1 MSLPV
6 LAFDMDGVL
15 VDVTASY
22 RAAIVETI
30 RHFTGVT
37 PTPESIQEWKN
48 RGGYN
53 NDWVLCHHYC
63 RELGFDI
70 RYETVVDYFNEIF
83 FGRNNDG
90 LISREWWVPRD
101 GLLERLAARYRLAI
115 FTGRNRR
122 ELEAT
127 LSRFA
132 CGPLFDPAI
141 TSDDIDNGKP
151 APDGLLEI
159 RRRTGAPIA
168 AFLGDT
174 VDDAASARAAG
185 VPFVGVAAAGAPSRE
200 LLVKALREAGA
211 VAVIENV
218 NEVEEVLPL

>member
-1 MSLPV
+1 MSRPV
-6 LAFDMDGVL
+6 LVFDMDGVL

-22 RAAIVETI
+22 RAAIIETV

-37 PTPESIQEWKN
+37 VTPESVQEWKN

-63 RELGFDI
+63 RELGVELK
-70 RYETVVDYFNEIF
+70 YETVVDYFNEIF

-90 LISREWWVPRD
+90 LIARERWAPRD
-101 GLLERLAARYRLAI
+101 GLLERLRERYRLAI

-122 ELEAT
+122 ELHAT
-127 LSRFA
+127 LDRFVR
-132 CGPLFDPAI
+132 GPLFEVTI
-141 TSDDIDNGKP
+141 TTDDIDSGKP
-151 APDGLLEI
+151 APDGLYEI
-159 RRRTGAPIA
+159 ARRTGGEIA

-174 VDDAASARAAG
+174 VDDAGSARAAG
-185 VPFVGVAAAGAPSRE
+185 VPFIGIAAAGAPMRDR
-200 LLVKALREAGA
+200 LVATLREWGA

-218 NEVEEVLPL
+218 NEIEEVLPR

>member
-1 MSLPV
+1 MSRPV

-22 RAAIVETI
+22 RAAIIETI
-30 RHFTGVT
+30 RHFTGITV
-37 PTPESIQEWKN
+37 TPESVQEWKN

-63 RELGFDI
+63 HELGFDVP
-70 RYETVVDYFNEIF
+70 YDTVVEYFNEIF

-90 LISREWWVPRD
+90 LIHREWWVPRD

-122 ELEAT
+122 EMEAT
-127 LSRFA
+127 LNRFLRR
-132 CGPLFDPAI
+132 PLFDATI
-141 TSDDIDNGKP
+141 TADDVANGKP
-151 APDGLLEI
+151 APDGLFEI
-159 RRRTGAPIA
+159 RRRAGAEIE

-174 VDDAASARAAG
+174 VDDAGSARAAG
-185 VPFVGVAAAGAPSRE
+185 VPFIGVAAAGVPGRE
-200 LLVKALREAGA
+200 QLVEALRAAGA

-218 NEVEEVLPL
+218 NEVEEVLEQ

>member
-1 MSLPV
+1 MSRPV
-6 LAFDMDGVL
+6 LVFDMDGVL

-37 PTPESIQEWKN
+37 VTPESIQEWKN

-63 RELGFDI
+63 RELGVELK
-70 RYETVVDYFNEIF
+70 YETVVDYFNEVF
-83 FGRNNDG
+83 FGSNNDG
-90 LISREWWVPRD
+90 LIAREWWVPRD

-122 ELEAT
+122 ELDAT
-127 LSRFA
+127 LQRFVRK
-132 CGPLFDPAI
+132 PLFEVLI

-159 RRRTGAPIA
+159 RRRTGAEIA
-168 AFLGDT
+168 AFVGDT
-174 VDDAASARAAG
+174 VDDAGSARAAG
-185 VPFVGVAAAGAPSRE
+185 APFIGVAAHGAPMRE
-200 LLVKALREAGA
+200 QLAAALRDAGA

-218 NEVEEVLPL
+218 NEMEEVLPR

>member
-1 MSLPV
+1 MRRPV

-22 RAAIVETI
+22 RAAIIETL

-37 PTPESIQEWKN
+37 VTPESVQEWKN

-63 RELGFDI
+63 RELGFDVP
-70 RYETVVDYFNEIF
+70 YDTVVEYFNEIF

-90 LISREWWVPRD
+90 LIRREWWVPRD
-101 GLLERLAARYRLAI
+101 GLLERLATRYRLAI

-127 LSRFA
+127 LNRFVRE
-132 CGPLFDPAI
+132 PLFDPTI
-141 TSDDIDNGKP
+141 TADDVAYGKP
-151 APDGLLEI
+151 APDGLIEI
-159 RRRTGAPIA
+159 RRRTGAEIA

-174 VDDAASARAAG
+174 VDDASSARAAG
-185 VPFVGVAAAGAPSRE
+185 VPFIGVAAAGVPWRE
-200 LLVKALREAGA
+200 QLVEALRAAGA

-218 NEVEEVLPL
+218 NEVEEVLPK

>member
-1 MSLPV
+1 MRRPV

-22 RAAIVETI
+22 RAAIIETI

-37 PTPESIQEWKN
+37 VTPESVQEWKN

-63 RELGFDI
+63 RELGFDVP
-70 RYETVVDYFNEIF
+70 YDTVVEYFNEIF

-90 LISREWWVPRD
+90 LIRREWWVPRD
-101 GLLERLAARYRLAI
+101 GLLERLATRYRLAI

-127 LSRFA
+127 LNRFVRE
-132 CGPLFDPAI
+132 PLFDPTI
-141 TSDDIDNGKP
+141 TADDVAYGKP
-151 APDGLLEI
+151 APDGLIEI
-159 RRRTGAPIA
+159 RRRTGAEIA

-174 VDDAASARAAG
+174 VDDAGSARAAG
-185 VPFVGVAAAGAPSRE
+185 VPFIGVAAAGVPWRE
-200 LLVKALREAGA
+200 QLVEALRAAGA

-218 NEVEEVLPL
+218 NEVEEVLPK

>member
-1 MSLPV
+1 MSRPV
-6 LAFDMDGVL
+6 LVFDMDGVL

-37 PTPESIQEWKN
+37 VTPESIQEWKN

-63 RELGFDI
+63 RELGVELK
-70 RYETVVDYFNEIF
+70 YETVVDYFNEVF
-83 FGRNNDG
+83 FGTNNDG
-90 LISREWWVPRD
+90 LIAREWWVPRD

-122 ELEAT
+122 ELDAT
-127 LSRFA
+127 LERFVRR
-132 CGPLFDPAI
+132 PLFEVLI

-159 RRRTGAPIA
+159 RRRTGSEIA
-168 AFLGDT
+168 AFVGDT
-174 VDDAASARAAG
+174 VDDAGSARAAG
-185 VPFVGVAAAGAPSRE
+185 AMFIGVAARGAPMRERLMEALRDAGA
-200 LLVKALREAGA
+200 A
-211 VAVIENV
+211 AVIENV
-218 NEVEEVLPL
+218 NELEEVLPR

>member
-1 MSLPV
+1 MSRPV
-6 LAFDMDGVL
+6 IVFDMDGVL

-22 RAAIVETI
+22 RAAIIETI

-37 PTPESIQEWKN
+37 VTAESVQEWKN

-63 RELGFDI
+63 RELGVDLK
-70 RYETVVDYFNEIF
+70 YETVVDYFNEIF

-90 LISREWWVPRD
+90 LIAREWWVPQD

-127 LSRFA
+127 LNRFVR
-132 CGPLFDPAI
+132 GPLFEVTI
-141 TSDDIDNGKP
+141 TTDDIDNGKP
-151 APDGLLEI
+151 APDGLYEI
-159 RRRTGAPIA
+159 ARRTGAEIA

-174 VDDAASARAAG
+174 VDDAGSARAAG
-185 VPFVGVAAAGAPSRE
+185 VPFIGVAAAGAPMRAR
-200 LLVKALREAGA
+200 LVEALRAAGA

-218 NEVEEVLPL
+218 NELEGVLPR